1 MVTCVLMTKK
11 QLDKYVELLDCRIEF
26 LKTRQA
32 SGSQEYSLLVSMRD
46 LALDAYDS
54 FR

>member
-32 SGSQEYSLLVSMRD
+32 SVSQEYSLLVSMRN
-46 LALDAYDS
+46 LSLDSYDS